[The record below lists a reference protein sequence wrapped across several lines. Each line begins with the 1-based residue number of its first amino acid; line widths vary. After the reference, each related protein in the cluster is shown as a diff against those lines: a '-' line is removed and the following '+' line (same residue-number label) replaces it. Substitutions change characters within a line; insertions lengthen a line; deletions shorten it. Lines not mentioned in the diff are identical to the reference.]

1 MMCEVMPTIN
11 EDTPMSQRGSQSS
24 GSDSDSHF
32 EQLMVNM
39 LDERDRLLDTL
50 RETQESLSLAQ
61 QRLQDVIYDRDSLQR
76 QLNSALPQDIE
87 SLTGGLT
94 GSKGA
99 DPPEFAAL
107 TKELNACREQL
118 LEKEEEI
125 SELKAE
131 RNNTRLLLE
140 HLECLVSRHERSLRM
155 TVVKRQAQSPSGVSS
170 EVEVLKALKSLF
182 EHHKALDEK
191 VRERLR
197 VSLERVSALE
207 EELAAANQEIVA
219 LREQNVH
226 IQRKMASSEG
236 STESEHLEGME
247 PGQKVH
253 EKRLSNGSID
263 STDETSQIVEL
274 QELLEKQNYE
284 MAQMKERLAALSS
297 RVGEVEQEAETAR
310 KDLIKT
316 EEMNTKYQ
324 RDIREAMAQKE
335 DMEERITTLEKRYLS
350 AQRES
355 TSIHDMNDK
364 LENELANKE
373 AILRQMEEKNRQLQE
388 RLELAEQ
395 KLQQTMRKA
404 ETLPE
409 VEAELAQR
417 IAALTK
423 SDPTS
428 STSSDDYQYV
438 MEAKLQE
445 MISIRRKAEE
455 RHGNIEE
462 RMRHLE
468 GQLEEKNQELQRARQ
483 REKMN
488 EEHNKRLSDTVDR
501 LLTESN
507 ERLQLHLKERMAA
520 LEEKNV
526 LIQESETF
534 RKNLEESLH
543 DKERLAEE
551 IEKLRSELD
560 QLKMRTGSLI
570 EPTISRTH
578 LDTSAELRYS
588 VGSLVDSQSDY
599 RATKV
604 IRRPRRGRMGVRRDE
619 PKVKSLGDHEWN
631 RTQQIGVLSSHP
643 FESDT
648 EMSDID
654 DDDRETIF
662 SSMDLLSPSGHSDAQ
677 TLAMMLQEQLDA
689 INKEIRL
696 IQEEKESTEL
706 RAEEIE
712 NRVASVSLEGL
723 NLARVHPGTSITAS
737 VTASSLA
744 SSSPPSGHST
754 PKLTPRS
761 PAREMDRMGV
771 MTLPS
776 DLRKH
781 RRKIAVVEEDG
792 REDKATIKCETSPPP
807 TPRAIRM
814 THTLPSSYHNE
825 ARSLSASLEPE
836 SLGLGSA
843 NSSQD
848 SLHKAPKKKGIKSSI
863 GRLFG
868 KKEKARLGQL
878 RGFMETEAAAQESLG
893 LGKLG
898 TQAEKDRRLKKK
910 HELLEEARRKGLPF
924 AQWDGPTVVAWLELW
939 LGMPAWYVAACRAN
953 VKSGAI
959 MSALSDTEIQREI
972 GISNPLHRLKL
983 RLAIQEMVSLTSP
996 SAPPTSR
1003 TPSGNVWV
1011 THEEMENLAAPAKT
1025 KESEEGSWAQC
1036 PVFLQTLAYGDMN
1049 HEWIGNEWLP
1059 SLGLPQYRSYF
1070 MECLV
1075 DARMLDHLTKK
1086 DLRVHLKMVD
1096 SFHRTSLQYGIMC
1109 LKRLNYDRKELER
1122 RREASQHEIKDVLV
1136 WSNDRVIRWIQ
1147 AIGLREYANNI
1158 LESGVHG
1165 SLIALDENFDYSSLA
1180 LLLQIPT
1187 QNTQARQILER
1198 EYNNLLALGT
1208 ERRLDESDDKNFR
1221 RGSTWRRQFP
1231 PREVHGISMM
1241 PGSSET
1247 LPAGFRLTTTSGQS
1261 RKMTTDDVVFSVYP
1275 T

>member
-423 SDPTS
+423 
-428 STSSDDYQYV
+428 
-438 MEAKLQE
+438 
-445 MISIRRKAEE
+445 AEE

-825 ARSLSASLEPE
+825 ARSSLSASLEPE

>member
-87 SLTGGLT
+87 SLTGGLA

-423 SDPTS
+423 
-428 STSSDDYQYV
+428 
-438 MEAKLQE
+438 
-445 MISIRRKAEE
+445 AEE

-599 RATKV
+599 RTTKV

-814 THTLPSSYHNE
+814 THTLPSSYHND
-825 ARSLSASLEPE
+825 ARSSLSVSLEPE

-843 NSSQD
+843 TSSQD

-898 TQAEKDRRLKKK
+898 TQAEKDRRLKK
-910 HELLEEARRKGLPF
+910 
-924 AQWDGPTVVAWLELW
+924 
-939 LGMPAWYVAACRAN
+939 
-953 VKSGAI
+953 
-959 MSALSDTEIQREI
+959 
-972 GISNPLHRLKL
+972 
-983 RLAIQEMVSLTSP
+983 
-996 SAPPTSR
+996 
-1003 TPSGNVWV
+1003 PSGNVWV

-1261 RKMTTDDVVFSVYP
+1261 RKMTTDDGVFSVYS

>member
-87 SLTGGLT
+87 SLTGGLA

-423 SDPTS
+423 
-428 STSSDDYQYV
+428 
-438 MEAKLQE
+438 
-445 MISIRRKAEE
+445 AEE

-599 RATKV
+599 RTTKV

-814 THTLPSSYHNE
+814 THTLPSSYHND
-825 ARSLSASLEPE
+825 ARSSLSVSLEPE

-843 NSSQD
+843 TSSQD

-910 HELLEEARRKGLPF
+910 CTQIYL
-924 AQWDGPTVVAWLELW
+924 
-939 LGMPAWYVAACRAN
+939 
-953 VKSGAI
+953 
-959 MSALSDTEIQREI
+959 TEKN
-972 GISNPLHRLKL
+972 ISCTLNSK
-983 RLAIQEMVSLTSP
+983 
-996 SAPPTSR
+996 

-1025 KESEEGSWAQC
+1025 KESEEGSWA
-1036 PVFLQTLAYGDMN
+1036 QTLAYGDMN

-1261 RKMTTDDVVFSVYP
+1261 RKMTTDVASSRLQRLDNSTVRTYSC
-1275 T
+1275 